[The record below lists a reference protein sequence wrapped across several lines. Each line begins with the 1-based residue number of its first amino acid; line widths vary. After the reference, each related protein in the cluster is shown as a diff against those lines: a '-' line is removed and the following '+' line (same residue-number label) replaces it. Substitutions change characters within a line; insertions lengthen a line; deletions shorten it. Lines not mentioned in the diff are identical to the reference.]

1 MKKIIIFFKK
11 SVDSSLFSCYT
22 NSCVKRGWRNWQ
34 TRRTK
39 DPVIALDR
47 VGSSPTLRISGLAQ
61 ASPFALSFLEH
72 IVVHRFLT
80 RSLFSINRSW
90 KSSEDYQVPLEN
102 LKT

>member
-61 ASPFALSFLEH
+61 ASPFALSFLS
-72 IVVHRFLT
+72 I
-80 RSLFSINRSW
+80 SLLIIF
-90 KSSEDYQVPLEN
+90 N
-102 LKT
+102 LKSIFYK